1 MWVHTQ
7 CANVDVRLFRRRS
20 ASCARVG
27 TALDATNSY
36 HTPMSKRNPILC
48 VRRDFVERMVHGREG
63 FIQASAA
70 SFFMDELLSI
80 ENAHFIPRHLVEEDE
95 TYLQIIPYSYFRD
108 AETGDLLYYVRA
120 AGGEARL
127 LGKTS
132 IGFGGHV
139 ELTELAP
146 YADIAATVRAAGRRE
161 LEEELNGAVAGED
174 MEVVGLI
181 LASDSPVDRVHMGV
195 VYRLP
200 LETIPEEHS
209 DEIVSIHRG
218 SASEIAVRQDLETWS
233 RLVLEHHLASMVNG

>member
-1 MWVHTQ
+1 M
-7 CANVDVRLFRRRS
+7 
-20 ASCARVG
+20 CARPR
-27 TALDATNSY
+27 TALDPTNSY

-70 SFFMDELLSI
+70 SFFMEELLSI
-80 ENAHFIPRHLVEEDE
+80 ENAHFIPRYLVEEDE

-108 AETGDLLYYVRA
+108 DGSGDLLYYVRA
-120 AGGEARL
+120 EGGEARL
-127 LGKTS
+127 HGKTS

-161 LEEELNGAVAGED
+161 LEEELDGARVDED

-200 LETIPEEHS
+200 LGAMPEGHS
-209 DEIVSIHRG
+209 DEIASIHRG
-218 SASEIAVRQDLETWS
+218 SAPEIAARQDLETWS
-233 RLVLEHHLASMVNG
+233 RLVLEHHLAHMANG